1 VQLAKKPSWQ
11 DTSLCI
17 LVASVAAVLFYSI
30 GCASQT
36 RGSKITEAPE
46 QTLNVRDFGA
56 KGDGV
61 TDDYDALQAAAAAVC
76 QVRGATL
83 LFPEGTYLINRYR
96 ITGGHNQNTVQN
108 IRYIGCRGT
117 TISGVRARIEV
128 EGDFHRTA
136 DHIDD
141 DNIISYETSIIPFE
155 MINSSG
161 FRIIGFD
168 LAGNVE
174 KMTRDPKVVEGSA
187 SAILTTNCQDYFIED
202 VRVDGFAADG
212 ITLGGNSESADE
224 RAHLLNVTSTHN
236 ARLGLA
242 MIQVRDAQI
251 MNSVFSQ
258 NGRTGRYGSHAPAAG
273 VAVTPVRSAP
283 EENLSTGLITFD
295 KCRFEENVGP
305 QFYSGLP
312 ERVHSI
318 TVRNSTI
325 KSTLPDTGKTAF
337 MSVPKVGVVFGNTF
351 DIAAGRTVAL
361 AVYRPERYAS
371 IDNLLYRGN
380 TFRLGDNKGI
390 TPPLVPA
397 PVELVGNEFIIDSP
411 TADRNL
417 LRLDYV
423 KSVVNNSFFESNS
436 GYSGVH
442 YTILYE
448 KGDITVRNN
457 RYDTNRSAPGY
468 FDVYYG
474 QQVVP
479 SGDFFPHPANFQPHY
494 VNAAIQHV
502 NTPGQHQ

>member
-1 VQLAKKPSWQ
+1 
-11 DTSLCI
+11 
-17 LVASVAAVLFYSI
+17 
-30 GCASQT
+30 
-36 RGSKITEAPE
+36 
-46 QTLNVRDFGA
+46 VRNFGA

-61 TDDYDALQAAAAAVC
+61 TDDYNALQAAAAAVC
-76 QVRGATL
+76 QAPRATL

-96 ITGGHNQNTVQN
+96 ITGGRNQNSVQN
-108 IRYIGCRGT
+108 IRYVGCHGT

-128 EGDFHRTA
+128 QGDFRRTA
-136 DHIDD
+136 DHIDAGT
-141 DNIISYETSIIPFE
+141 IISYETSIIPFE

-187 SAILTTNCQDYFIED
+187 SGILTTNCQDYFIED
-202 VRVDGFAADG
+202 VRVHGFAADG

-224 RAHLLNVTSTHN
+224 HAHLLNVSSTHN

-242 MIQVRDAQI
+242 IIQVRNAQI
-251 MNSVFSQ
+251 INSVFSQ

-273 VAVTPVRSAP
+273 VEVTPVRSAP

-305 QFYSGLP
+305 QFYSSLP
-312 ERVHSI
+312 ERVDSI
-318 TVRNSTI
+318 TIRNSTI
-325 KSTLPDTGKTAF
+325 KSTLPDTAETAF
-337 MSVPKVGVVFGNTF
+337 MSVPKIGVVSDNTF
-351 DIAAGRTVAL
+351 DIAAGRSVAL
-361 AVYRPERYAS
+361 AVYQPDRYAS
-371 IDNLLYRGN
+371 IHNLIYSHN
-380 TFRLGDNKGI
+380 IFRLGDNKGI

-397 PVELVGNEFIIDSP
+397 PVELIGNEFIIDSA

-417 LRLDYV
+417 LRLDFV
-423 KSVVNNSFFESNS
+423 KSVVNNSFFEANS

-448 KGDITVRNN
+448 KGNIIVRNN

-474 QQVVP
+474 PQVVT
-479 SGDFFPHPANFQPHY
+479 SGDFFPHPANFQAHY
-494 VNAAIQHV
+494 VNAA
-502 NTPGQHQ
+502 NKAK